1 MLTQEHVDTP
11 PAESGEPALSRRFR
25 WRLALTGVALALF
38 FFWLGARLGPLT
50 VVGTAGGLSQG
61 TWLPRP
67 IPAAA
72 YIGGA
77 VARPGLYPV
86 GQNARLAGL
95 LREAG
100 GPACNA
106 DLAHVNLA
114 ARVHDGETVAVPSRH
129 GKGCLGT

>member
-1 MLTQEHVDTP
+1 MLTQNHANTSPEDPGTLASP
-11 PAESGEPALSRRFR
+11 LRFR
-25 WRLALTGVALALF
+25 WRLALTGGALALF
-38 FFWLGARLGPLT
+38 FFWLGARVGPLT
-50 VVGTAGGLSQG
+50 VFSTAGGLSQG
-61 TWLPRP
+61 TWLPPP

-77 VARPGLYPV
+77 VARPGLYPI
-86 GQNARLAGL
+86 GQNAHLAGL

-100 GPACNA
+100 GPARNA

-129 GKGCLGT
+129 GKGCAGT